1 MSTIGYYICVPF
13 AWVLRTFYELTGS
26 YGWALVLFT
35 LVVKLITLPF
45 QMKSKKS
52 MMRMNLFQPKIK
64 EIQTKYANNPQKMN
78 DEIQMLYA
86 KEGVNPM
93 SGCLWS
99 FLPFPILIALYSI
112 IRQPLSRFMML
123 SKDVVTEI
131 TTLATTLGYN
141 AELVRKG
148 YEEIGLAKFISD
160 NFADFSGKF
169 DGLLNVNYN
178 FLGLDLTVMPGDV
191 WKDFFTGGWP
201 VIGVVLIPFISGAL
215 SLQQS
220 KVSMSGNVAA
230 EGNDAAARSNR
241 MMMWMMPLMSLWIG
255 FTLPAALGVYWIV
268 NSLLYAI
275 QEKVLT
281 KYYKSHMEDELSE
294 KEKQKRDDRLRRME
308 AAREQQRKYA
318 AEEAEKKVVLAN
330 TNYTEV
336 AAGVLK
342 AIGGKENVS
351 SVDYCATRLRFT
363 IKDYTAVDE
372 KAVKAAGAAGVIR
385 PSKNACQVI
394 IGTKVQFVYAELKKM
409 LCSCTSEK
417 NELQKSG

>member
-35 LVVKLITLPF
+35 IVVKLITLPF

-148 YEEIGLAKFISD
+148 YEEIGLAKFISA
-160 NFADFSGKF
+160 NFAEFSGKF
-169 DGLLNVNYN
+169 DGLLNVNYD

-215 SLQQS
+215 SFLQS

-241 MMMWMMPLMSLWIG
+241 MMMWMIL
-255 FTLPAALGVYWIV
+255 FCAL
-268 NSLLYAI
+268 
-275 QEKVLT
+275 
-281 KYYKSHMEDELSE
+281 
-294 KEKQKRDDRLRRME
+294 
-308 AAREQQRKYA
+308 
-318 AEEAEKKVVLAN
+318 
-330 TNYTEV
+330 
-336 AAGVLK
+336 
-342 AIGGKENVS
+342 
-351 SVDYCATRLRFT
+351 F
-363 IKDYTAVDE
+363 
-372 KAVKAAGAAGVIR
+372 
-385 PSKNACQVI
+385 
-394 IGTKVQFVYAELKKM
+394 
-409 LCSCTSEK
+409 
-417 NELQKSG
+417 LQY

>member
-35 LVVKLITLPF
+35 IVVKLITLPF

-52 MMRMNLFQPKIK
+52 MMRMNLFQPKVK
-64 EIQTKYANNPQKMN
+64 EIQTKYANNPTRMN
-78 DEIQMLYA
+78 EEMQLLYTQ
-86 KEGVNPM
+86 EGVNPM

-178 FLGLDLTVMPGDV
+178 FLGLDLTVMPGGCVERFLHRRLARDRRCA
-191 WKDFFTGGWP
+191 DP
-201 VIGVVLIPFISGAL
+201 VHF
-215 SLQQS
+215 
-220 KVSMSGNVAA
+220 
-230 EGNDAAARSNR
+230 RC
-241 MMMWMMPLMSLWIG
+241 
-255 FTLPAALGVYWIV
+255 F
-268 NSLLYAI
+268 
-275 QEKVLT
+275 
-281 KYYKSHMEDELSE
+281 ELSAV
-294 KEKQKRDDRLRRME
+294 QGVHGRQRR
-308 AAREQQRKYA
+308 R
-318 AEEAEKKVVLAN
+318 
-330 TNYTEV
+330 
-336 AAGVLK
+336 
-342 AIGGKENVS
+342 
-351 SVDYCATRLRFT
+351 
-363 IKDYTAVDE
+363 
-372 KAVKAAGAAGVIR
+372 
-385 PSKNACQVI
+385 
-394 IGTKVQFVYAELKKM
+394 
-409 LCSCTSEK
+409 
-417 NELQKSG
+417 